1 MKDSVSLIQADLE
14 RAVAAHNEAVARLYV
29 PSTGAP
35 FYAPE
40 VMRQEGQKARAALS
54 EALDALDGRAA
65 AIRDEATRTANA
77 GRDDPYSGLD
87 DDELQRAAMLAPFVA
102 EDVAAAD
109 VAELATLGHQIMT
122 GRRTMPRPM
131 AWLLMRAAAARD
143 GVPGAAVR
151 AFEAA
156 AMPPDVAAAEKLAND
171 ADLVQRTID
180 RNRPEWKERIDGM
193 VQRRAVDV
201 TGQVA
206 ELR

>member
-14 RAVAAHNEAVARLYV
+14 RAVAAHNEAVARLYT
-29 PSTGAP
+29 PSGAP
-35 FYAPE
+35 YYAPE
-40 VMRQEGQKARAALS
+40 VMREQAGKARQTLTA
-54 EALDALDGRAA
+54 ALDALSERAA
-65 AIRDEATRTANA
+65 AIRTTAEATANTA
-77 GRDDPYSGLD
+77 RDDPYSWLS
-87 DDELQRAAMLAPFVA
+87 DDELQRAALLAPFVA

-109 VAELATLGHQIMT
+109 VAELATLGNQVMT
-122 GRRTMPRPM
+122 GRRTLPRPM

-156 AMPPDVAAAEKLAND
+156 AMPPDVAAADKLAND
-171 ADLVQRTID
+171 ADLVQRRIET
-180 RNRPEWKERIDGM
+180 NRPEWKERIDGM

>member
-1 MKDSVSLIQADLE
+1 MKDSVTLIQADLE
-14 RAVAAHNEAVARLYV
+14 KAVAAHNEAVGRLYL
-29 PSTGAP
+29 PTGGP
-35 FYAPE
+35 RYSDE
-40 VMRQEGQKARAALS
+40 VMRQEGKKARQTLTN
-54 EALDALDGRAA
+54 ALDNLHNRAEDIRTAA
-65 AIRDEATRTANA
+65 ATTANTA
-77 GRDDPYSGLD
+77 RDDPYSWLND
-87 DDELQRAAMLAPFVA
+87 AELQRAALLAPFVA
-102 EDVAAAD
+102 EDVARAD
-109 VAELATLGHQIMT
+109 AAELATLGNQIMT

-151 AFEAA
+151 AFETA

>member
-1 MKDSVSLIQADLE
+1 MKDTVTLIQADLAK
-14 RAVAAHNEAVARLYV
+14 AVAAHNEAVARLYT
-29 PSTGAP
+29 PSGAP
-35 FYAPE
+35 YYAPE
-40 VMRQEGQKARAALS
+40 VMREQGAKARQTLTN
-54 EALDALDGRAA
+54 ALDALHNRAEDIRTAA
-65 AIRDEATRTANA
+65 AATAA
-77 GRDDPYSGLD
+77 AARDDPYSWLND
-87 DDELQRAAMLAPFVA
+87 AELQRAALLAPFVA
-102 EDVAAAD
+102 EDVARAD
-109 VAELATLGHQIMT
+109 AAELATLGNQIMT

-143 GVPGAAVR
+143 GVPSSAVR

>member
-14 RAVAAHNEAVARLYV
+14 KAVAAHNEAVARLYT
-29 PSTGAP
+29 PSGAP
-35 FYAPE
+35 YYAPE
-40 VMRQEGQKARAALS
+40 VMREQAGKARQTLTA
-54 EALDALDGRAA
+54 ALDALSERAA
-65 AIRDEATRTANA
+65 AIRTTAEATANTA
-77 GRDDPYSGLD
+77 RDDPYSWLS
-87 DDELQRAAMLAPFVA
+87 DDELQRAALLAPFVA

-109 VAELATLGHQIMT
+109 VAELATLGNQVMT
-122 GRRTMPRPM
+122 GRRTLPRPM

-156 AMPPDVAAAEKLAND
+156 AMPPDVAAADKLAND
-171 ADLVQRTID
+171 ADLVQRRIET
-180 RNRPEWKERIDGM
+180 NRPEWKERIDGM

>member
-1 MKDSVSLIQADLE
+1 MKDTVTLIQADLE
-14 RAVAAHNEAVARLYV
+14 KAVAAHNEAVARLYT
-29 PSTGAP
+29 PSGAP
-35 FYAPE
+35 YYAPE
-40 VMRQEGQKARAALS
+40 VMREQAGKARQTLTA
-54 EALDALDGRAA
+54 ALDALSERAA
-65 AIRDEATRTANA
+65 AIRTTAEATANTA
-77 GRDDPYSGLD
+77 RDDPYSWLS
-87 DDELQRAAMLAPFVA
+87 DDELQRAALLAPFVA

-109 VAELATLGHQIMT
+109 VAELATLGNQVMT
-122 GRRTMPRPM
+122 GRRTLPRPM

-156 AMPPDVAAAEKLAND
+156 AMPPDVAAADKLAND
-171 ADLVQRTID
+171 ADLVQRRIET
-180 RNRPEWKERIDGM
+180 NRPEWKERIDGM

>member
-1 MKDSVSLIQADLE
+1 MKDTVTLIQADLE
-14 RAVAAHNEAVARLYV
+14 KAVAAHNEAVARLYT
-29 PSTGAP
+29 PSGAP
-35 FYAPE
+35 YYAPE
-40 VMRQEGQKARAALS
+40 VMREQAGKARQTLTA
-54 EALDALDGRAA
+54 ALDALSERAA
-65 AIRDEATRTANA
+65 AIRTTAEATANTA
-77 GRDDPYSGLD
+77 RDDPYSWLS
-87 DDELQRAAMLAPFVA
+87 DDELQRAALLAPFVA

-109 VAELATLGHQIMT
+109 VAELATLGNQVMT
-122 GRRTMPRPM
+122 GRRTLPRPM

-156 AMPPDVAAAEKLAND
+156 AMPPDVAAADKLAND
-171 ADLVQRTID
+171 ANLVQRRIET
-180 RNRPEWKERIDGM
+180 NRPEWKERIDGM

>member
-40 VMRQEGQKARAALS
+40 VMRQEGQKARQTLT
-54 EALDALDGRAA
+54 DALDNLHNRAEDIRTTAATTAA
-65 AIRDEATRTANA
+65 AA
-77 GRDDPYSGLD
+77 RDDPYSWLSD
-87 DDELQRAAMLAPFVA
+87 NELQRAALLAPFVA
-102 EDVAAAD
+102 EDVARAD
-109 VAELATLGHQIMT
+109 AVELATLGNQVMT
-122 GRRTMPRPM
+122 GRRTLPRPM

-151 AFEAA
+151 AFETA
-156 AMPPDVAAAEKLAND
+156 AMPPDVAAADKLAND
-171 ADLVQRTID
+171 ADLVQRRIET
-180 RNRPEWKERIDGM
+180 NRPEWKERIDSM

>member
-1 MKDSVSLIQADLE
+1 
-14 RAVAAHNEAVARLYV
+14 
-29 PSTGAP
+29 
-35 FYAPE
+35 
-40 VMRQEGQKARAALS
+40 
-54 EALDALDGRAA
+54 
-65 AIRDEATRTANA
+65 
-77 GRDDPYSGLD
+77 
-87 DDELQRAAMLAPFVA
+87 
-102 EDVAAAD
+102 
-109 VAELATLGHQIMT
+109 
-122 GRRTMPRPM
+122 M

-143 GVPGAAVR
+143 GVPSSAVR

>member
-1 MKDSVSLIQADLE
+1 VKDTVLLIESDLK
-14 RAVAAHNEAVARLYV
+14 AAIAAHNEAVSRLYL
-29 PSTGAP
+29 PTGGP
-35 FYAPE
+35 RYSDE
-40 VMRQEGQKARAALS
+40 VMRQEGQKARQALTN
-54 EALDALDGRAA
+54 ALDNLHNRAEDIRTTAATTAA
-65 AIRDEATRTANA
+65 AA
-77 GRDDPYSGLD
+77 RDDPYSWLN
-87 DDELQRAAMLAPFVA
+87 DDELQRAALLAPFVA
-102 EDVAAAD
+102 EDVARAD
-109 VAELATLGHQIMT
+109 AVELATLGNQVMT
-122 GRRTMPRPM
+122 GRRTLPRPM

-151 AFEAA
+151 AFETA
-156 AMPPDVAAAEKLAND
+156 AMPPDVAAADKLAND

>member
-1 MKDSVSLIQADLE
+1 MKDTVSLIESDLK
-14 RAVAAHNEAVARLYV
+14 AAIAAHNEAVKRLYL
-29 PSTGAP
+29 PTGGP
-35 FYAPE
+35 RYSDE
-40 VMRQEGQKARAALS
+40 VMRQEGQKARQALTN
-54 EALDALDGRAA
+54 ALDNLHNRAEDIRTAA
-65 AIRDEATRTANA
+65 AATAA
-77 GRDDPYSGLD
+77 AARDDPYSWLND
-87 DDELQRAAMLAPFVA
+87 AELQRAALLAPFVA
-102 EDVAAAD
+102 EDVARAD
-109 VAELATLGHQIMT
+109 AAELATLGNQIMT

-151 AFEAA
+151 AFETA
-156 AMPPDVAAAEKLAND
+156 AMPPDVAAADKLAND

>member
-1 MKDSVSLIQADLE
+1 MKDTVSLIESDLK
-14 RAVAAHNEAVARLYV
+14 AAIAAHNEAVKRLYL
-29 PSTGAP
+29 PTGGP
-35 FYAPE
+35 RYSDE
-40 VMRQEGQKARAALS
+40 VMRQEGQKARQALTN
-54 EALDALDGRAA
+54 ALDNLHNRAEDIRTMATTTAA
-65 AIRDEATRTANA
+65 AA
-77 GRDDPYSGLD
+77 RDDPYSWLS
-87 DDELQRAAMLAPFVA
+87 DDELQRAALLAPFVA
-102 EDVAAAD
+102 EDVARAD
-109 VAELATLGHQIMT
+109 AVELATLGNQVMT
-122 GRRTMPRPM
+122 GRRTLPRPM

-151 AFEAA
+151 AFETA
-156 AMPPDVAAAEKLAND
+156 AMPPDVAAADKLAND

>member
-14 RAVAAHNEAVARLYV
+14 RAVAAHNEAVARLYT
-29 PSTGAP
+29 PSGAP
-35 FYAPE
+35 YSAPE
-40 VMRQEGQKARAALS
+40 VMREQAGKARQTLTA
-54 EALDALDGRAA
+54 ALDALSERAA
-65 AIRDEATRTANA
+65 AIRTTAEATANTA
-77 GRDDPYSGLD
+77 RDDPYSWLS
-87 DDELQRAAMLAPFVA
+87 DDELQRAALLAPFVA

-109 VAELATLGHQIMT
+109 VAELATLGNQIMT
-122 GRRTMPRPM
+122 GRRTLPRPM
-131 AWLLMRAAAARD
+131 AWLLMRATAARD
-143 GVPGAAVR
+143 GVPSSAVR
-151 AFEAA
+151 AFETA